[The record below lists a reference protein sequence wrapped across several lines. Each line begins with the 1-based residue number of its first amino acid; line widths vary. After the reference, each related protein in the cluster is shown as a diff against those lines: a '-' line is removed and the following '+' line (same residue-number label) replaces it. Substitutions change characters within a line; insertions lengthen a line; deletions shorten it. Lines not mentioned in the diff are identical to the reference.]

1 MALVGARDLSVME
14 TPPEERLPIRTTVGE
29 YDEALIREV
38 ILREIDR
45 GGQVY
50 YVHNRVQS
58 IYQMAQRLAEL
69 VPHASIAVGHGQMPE
84 EHLEK
89 VMLDFAA
96 GRYDVLVCST
106 IIESGL
112 DIPNV
117 NTIIVNQAD
126 HLGLAQLYQLRGRVG
141 RGANRAYAYF
151 LTPKNR
157 QINEVAEKRL
167 RTIFEATDLGAG
179 YRIALKDLEIRGAG
193 NLLGA
198 EQHGNVAAV
207 GFHLFTQLLAEAVK
221 ELKGEKIET
230 MPSVAIDLPLDAFLP
245 AGYVEDEQAR
255 LSLYARLAGLTDAA
269 QLGDILAELRDRF
282 GEPPE
287 AALNLIYL
295 VQLKILAAGAGIAKI
310 SADANQIVV
319 QLAGDR
325 RVQAQP
331 LLRQF
336 GDVIAV
342 GRTQV
347 RLNREKAG
355 ANWLAILQDVVD
367 AMTPTETG
375 ASPAASEDNA
385 GAETVGAR
393 QPMARRN

>member
-29 YDEALIREV
+29 YDESLIREV

-50 YVHNRVQS
+50 FVHNRVQT
-58 IYQMAQRLAEL
+58 IYQMAQRLGEL

-84 EHLEK
+84 EQLEK

-117 NTIIVNQAD
+117 NTIIVSQAD

-230 MPSVAIDLPLDAFLP
+230 IPNVAIDLPLDAYLP
-245 AGYVEDEQAR
+245 ASYVEDEQAR
-255 LSLYARLAGLTDAA
+255 LSLYSRLAAFTDAA
-269 QLGDILAELRDRF
+269 QLGDILTELRDRY

-295 VQLKILAAGAGIAKI
+295 VQLKIIAAGAGVAKI
-310 SADANQIVV
+310 SADDAQVIV

-325 RVQAQP
+325 RAQAQP
-331 LLRQF
+331 LVRQF
-336 GDVIAV
+336 GDKIAV
-342 GRTQV
+342 GRSQV
-347 RLNREKAG
+347 RLSRQKVG
-355 ANWLAILQDVVD
+355 ANWLAILQEVVD
-367 AMTPTETG
+367 AMATANAAP
-375 ASPAASEDNA
+375 SPAMAQDNA
-385 GAETVGAR
+385 RVASSGSRQTV
-393 QPMARRN
+393 ARRQ

>member
-1 MALVGARDLSVME
+1 
-14 TPPEERLPIRTTVGE
+14 
-29 YDEALIREV
+29 
-38 ILREIDR
+38 
-45 GGQVY
+45 
-50 YVHNRVQS
+50 
-58 IYQMAQRLAEL
+58 
-69 VPHASIAVGHGQMPE
+69 MPE

-117 NTIIVNQAD
+117 NTIVVNQAD

-221 ELKGEKIET
+221 ELKGEKIESL
-230 MPSVAIDLPLDAFLP
+230 PNVAIDLPLDAYLP
-245 AGYVEDEQAR
+245 ASYVEDEQSR
-255 LSLYARLAGLTDAA
+255 LSLYSRLAAFTDAA
-269 QLGDILAELRDRF
+269 QLGEVLTELRDRF

-295 VQLKILAAGAGIAKI
+295 VQLKLLAASAGIAKI
-310 SADANQIVV
+310 SADSTQVII

-325 RVQAQP
+325 RVPAQP
-331 LLRQF
+331 LSRQF
-336 GDVIAV
+336 GDLIAV

-347 RLNREKAG
+347 RLSREKAG
-355 ANWLAILQDVVD
+355 VNWLATLQDIVD
-367 AMTPTETG
+367 GITTPEGTVSPPVATAMSGDDSTRQRPTV
-375 ASPAASEDNA
+375 AQ
-385 GAETVGAR
+385 R
-393 QPMARRN
+393 Q